1 MTLKPLKGKC
11 LKILGETKGARIG
24 VIFQGFNLVS
34 RLSVFDNIAS
44 GMLHNRFSHLCS
56 GITVGISMTRFM
68 ST

>member
-11 LKILGETKGARIG
+11 LKILGETKWARIG

-44 GMLHNRFSHLCS
+44 GMLHNRF
-56 GITVGISMTRFM
+56 
-68 ST
+68 